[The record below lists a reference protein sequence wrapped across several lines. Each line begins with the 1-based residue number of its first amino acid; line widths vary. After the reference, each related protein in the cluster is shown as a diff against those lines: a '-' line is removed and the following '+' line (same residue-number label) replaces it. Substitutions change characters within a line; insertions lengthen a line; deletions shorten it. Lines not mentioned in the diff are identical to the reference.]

1 MAESPHQHTSL
12 WIATAPATRFAHLP
26 NEVTV
31 DVAVLGGGIVGVTV
45 ALLLKRAGK
54 RVALVESNRIVQ
66 GVTGR
71 TTAKVTFG
79 HNLIYAHLI
88 DTFGEEAARIYAESN
103 QAALERIARFVS
115 DEGIACDFER
125 KPNYCY
131 GEAPEEL
138 HRIENELAAAQRLG
152 LPVEFV
158 SETGLPFPIV
168 GAIRYDHQAQFH
180 PRNYLLHLAGLIP
193 GDGSWIFEQT
203 RALDVEESTPCRVIT
218 DKGVIHAQD
227 VVVATH
233 FPILDRGLFFA
244 RAYQQREY
252 AICVQAETSKDPG
265 GMYINVGSPTRSVR
279 TAPAEDGI
287 RLIIGGE
294 KHRPGEDPDNEQHYR
309 ALEAFARER
318 FGVTSVE
325 YRWSTQDVYSM
336 DGIPYIGKLRPGSKH
351 LYVATGF
358 NAWGMT
364 NGTLAAMIIADLILE
379 RGNPWAEFYDPNRLN
394 LRASAPTMIK
404 EGLNAARHLI
414 GDRLTKG
421 GTSVAEI
428 PPGEGEIVKI
438 GGDRLAVYK
447 DEQGRLH
454 ALSPVCTHMGCI
466 VGWNSAEKSW
476 DCPCHGSRF
485 SVDGRVLHGPAVE
498 DLEHKEVRAGDE

>member
-1 MAESPHQHTSL
+1 MAESLHQHTSL
-12 WIATAPATRFAHLP
+12 WVATAPTTHFPTLQDM
-26 NEVTV
+26 VTV
-31 DVAVLGGGIVGVTV
+31 DVAVLGGGIVGVTL

-66 GVTGR
+66 GVTGY
-71 TTAKVTFG
+71 TTAKVTSG

-88 DTFGEEAARIYAESN
+88 DTFGEEAARVYAESN
-103 QAALERIARFVS
+103 QAALERVARFVS

-131 GEAPEEL
+131 GEAPEEQQQ
-138 HRIENELAAAQRLG
+138 IEDEVAAAQRLG
-152 LPVEFV
+152 LPVQFV
-158 SETGLPFPIV
+158 SETGLPFPVV
-168 GAIRYDHQAQFH
+168 GAIRYENQAQFH
-180 PRNYLLHLAGLIP
+180 PRKYLLHLARLIP

-203 RALDVEESTPCRVIT
+203 RALDVEEGSPSRVIT
-218 DKGVIHAQD
+218 DTGVILAED

-252 AICVQAETSKDPG
+252 AICVRADASKDPG
-265 GMYINVGSPTRSVR
+265 GMYITVGSPTRSVR

-294 KHRPGEDPDNEQHYR
+294 KHRPGEDPDNEERYR
-309 ALEAFARER
+309 VLEDFARER
-318 FGVTSVE
+318 FGVTTVE
-325 YRWSTQDVYSM
+325 YRWSTQDVFSM
-336 DGIPYIGKLRPGSKH
+336 DRLPYIGRLRPGAEH

-364 NGTLAAMIIADLILE
+364 NGTLAAMIIADLILKVA
-379 RGNPWAEFYDPNRLN
+379 NVWAEFYDPNRLH

-414 GDRLTKG
+414 GDRLTKRG
-421 GTSVAEI
+421 ASPSDIA
-428 PPGEGEIVKI
+428 PGEGEIVEISGKQ
-438 GGDRLAVYK
+438 LAVYK
-447 DEQGRLH
+447 DEQGGLH
-454 ALSPVCTHMGCI
+454 AVSPVCTHMGCI

-485 SVDGRVLHGPAVE
+485 STEGRVLHGPAVA
-498 DLEHKEVRAGDE
+498 DLERKEMPGGEA

>member
-1 MAESPHQHTSL
+1 MARSPHEYTSL
-12 WIATAPATRFAHLP
+12 WIATAPTPQFPALDR
-26 NEVTV
+26 EVTV
-31 DVAVLGGGIVGVTV
+31 DVAVLGGGIVGVTA

-54 RVALVESNRIVQ
+54 TVALIESGSIVQ
-66 GVTGR
+66 GVTGY
-71 TTAKVTFG
+71 TTAKVTSG
-79 HNLIYAHLI
+79 HNLIYRHLI
-88 DTFGEEAARIYAESN
+88 DTFGEEAARTYGESN
-103 QAALERIARFVS
+103 QAALERIAQFVA

-131 GEAPEEL
+131 GETLEDRQ
-138 HRIENELAAAQRLG
+138 RIEAEVVAAQRVG

-158 SETGLPFPIV
+158 SETGLPFPVV
-168 GAIRYDHQAQFH
+168 GAIRYANQAQFH
-180 PRNYLLHLAGLIP
+180 PRTYLLHLAQLLP
-193 GDGSWIFEQT
+193 GNGSYIFEQT
-203 RALDVEESTPCRVIT
+203 RALDVEEGQPCRVVT
-218 DKGVIHAQD
+218 DKGVVRARD

-252 AICVQAETSKDPG
+252 AICVRGEMRHDPN

-294 KHRPGEDPDNEQHYR
+294 KHRPGEDPENEQRHS
-309 ALEAFARER
+309 ALEEFARSR
-318 FGVTSVE
+318 FGLTTVE

-336 DGIPYIGKLRPGSKH
+336 DQIPYIGKLRPGSKH
-351 LYVATGF
+351 LYVGTGF

-379 RGNPWAEFYDPNRLN
+379 VPNPWADFYDPNRLN
-394 LRASAPTMIK
+394 LRASAPTMVK
-404 EGLNAARHLI
+404 EGLSAAKHLI

-421 GTSVAEI
+421 VKSIDKIA
-428 PPGEGEIVKI
+428 PGEGEIVEV
-438 GGDRLAVYK
+438 GGERLAVYK
-447 DEQGRLH
+447 DEQGMLH
-454 ALSPVCTHMGCI
+454 AVSPTCTHMGCI
-466 VGWNSAEKSW
+466 VGWNSVEKSW

-485 SVDGRVLHGPAVE
+485 SVEGKVLHSPAVV
-498 DLEHKEVRAGDE
+498 DLERKALPDSE